1 MMKFP
6 CNYKVLKNN
15 SFKSGNYL
23 LVPIRYEDRLSIMRW
38 RNKQMY
44 HLRQEKI
51 LNEND
56 QEAYF
61 QNIIHPSFK
70 EEKPAQILFS
80 FLQNEKCIGYG
91 GLVHINWKTKEAEVS
106 FIMATELEADYFE
119 KNWVTFL
126 HLLEKVAFTDLY
138 LSSLFTYAFD
148 LRPQLYKAIENA
160 GFQQTKRLE
169 KLQLIEGKLVDVVIH
184 IKNNPLKLR
193 EATKN
198 DVDMTFQW
206 ASDSNIRKYSFQQQ
220 AITQEKHYAWYNSKI
235 NDPYCLYLLLEKDSE
250 IIGSIR
256 YEINKENEALISY
269 LIDNNYHGHGYG
281 NALLSLS
288 LPTLLEKFSTLKQL
302 IGFVV
307 PENIASRKI
316 FERQGFLLDSSVQ
329 KQIKYI
335 KQL

>member
-23 LVPIRYEDRLSIMRW
+23 LVPIRYEDRIDIMQW
-38 RNKQMY
+38 RNEQIY
-44 HLRQEKI
+44 HLRQNKI
-51 LNEND
+51 LKIEDQNE
-56 QEAYF
+56 YF
-61 QNIIHPSFK
+61 QKSISTLFI
-70 EEKPAQILFS
+70 EEKPSQLLFS
-80 FLQNEKCIGYG
+80 FLENDICIGYG
-91 GLVHINWKTKEAEVS
+91 GLVHINWRSKEAEVS

-119 KNWVTFL
+119 KNWGTFL
-126 HLLEKVAFTDLY
+126 HLIEKVAFMDLY
-138 LSSLFTYAFD
+138 LSSLLTYAYD
-148 LRPQLYKAIENA
+148 LRPHLYKAIENA
-160 GFQQTKRLE
+160 GFQQTKCLE
-169 KLQLIEGKLVDVVIH
+169 KEQLIEGKLVDVVIH

-250 IIGSIR
+250 VIGSIR

-288 LPTLLEKFSTLKQL
+288 LPTLLQKFSTLKQL

>member
-1 MMKFP
+1 MK
-6 CNYKVLKNN
+6 
-15 SFKSGNYL
+15 
-23 LVPIRYEDRLSIMRW
+23 W
-38 RNKQMY
+38 RNEQMY

-51 LNEND
+51 LTEND

-80 FLQNEKCIGYG
+80 FLKNEKCIGYG
-91 GLVHINWKTKEAEVS
+91 GLVHINWQSHQAEVS
-106 FIMATELEADYFE
+106 FIMATELEADNFE
-119 KNWVTFL
+119 TNWVTFL

-138 LSSLFTYAFD
+138 LNSLFTYAYD

-169 KLQLIEGKLVDVVIH
+169 KEQLVEGKLVDVVIH
-184 IKNNPLKLR
+184 TKNNPLKLR

-198 DVDMTFQW
+198 DVDLTFQW
-206 ASDSNIRKYSFQQQ
+206 ASDPNIRKYSFQQE
-220 AITQEKHYAWYNSKI
+220 AITQEMHYAWYNSKI
-235 NDPYCLYLLLEKDSE
+235 NDPDCLYLLLEKDSE
-250 IIGSIR
+250 VIGSIR
-256 YEINKENEALISY
+256 YDINTENEAIISY

-281 NALLSLS
+281 NAILSLS
-288 LPTLLEKFSTLKQL
+288 LGVLTEKHPRLKQL

-316 FERQGFLLDSSVQ
+316 FERQGYLLDSSDQ
-329 KQIKYI
+329 KKLKYI

>member
-1 MMKFP
+1 MKFP

-23 LVPIRYEDRLSIMRW
+23 LVPIRYEDRLAIMKW
-38 RNKQMY
+38 RNKQIY
-44 HLRQEKI
+44 HLRQNKI
-51 LNEND
+51 LKIEDQNE
-56 QEAYF
+56 YF
-61 QNIIHPSFK
+61 QKSISTLFI
-70 EEKPAQILFS
+70 EEKPSQLLFS
-80 FLQNEKCIGYG
+80 FLENDICIGYG
-91 GLVHINWKTKEAEVS
+91 GLVHINWRSKEAEVS

-169 KLQLIEGKLVDVVIH
+169 KEQLVEGKLVDVVIH
-184 IKNNPLKLR
+184 TKNNPLKLR

-198 DVDMTFQW
+198 DVDLTFRW
-206 ASDSNIRKYSFQQQ
+206 ASDTNIRKYSFQQE
-220 AITQEKHYAWYNSKI
+220 AITQEMHYAWFNSKI
-235 NDPYCLYLLLEKDSE
+235 NDPDCLYLLLEKDSE
-250 IIGSIR
+250 VIGSIR
-256 YEINKENEALISY
+256 YDINTENEAIISY

-281 NALLSLS
+281 NAILSLS
-288 LPTLLEKFSTLKQL
+288 LGVLTEKHPRLKQL

-307 PENIASRKI
+307 AENIASRKI
-316 FERQGFLLDSSVQ
+316 FERQGYLLDSSDQ
-329 KQIKYI
+329 KKLKYI

>member
-1 MMKFP
+1 MKFP

-15 SFKSGNYL
+15 SFKSENYL

-91 GLVHINWKTKEAEVS
+91 GLVHINWQSHQAEVS
-106 FIMATELEADYFE
+106 FIMATELEADNFE
-119 KNWVTFL
+119 TNWVTFL
-126 HLLEKVAFTDLY
+126 RLLEKVAFNDLY
-138 LSSLFTYAFD
+138 LSTLFTYAYD

-160 GFQQTKRLE
+160 GFQQSKRLE
-169 KLQLIEGKLVDVVIH
+169 KEQLIEGKLIDVVIH
-184 IKNNPLKLR
+184 TKKNPLQLR
-193 EATKN
+193 KATKN
-198 DVDMTFQW
+198 DVDITFRW
-206 ASDSNIRKYSFQQQ
+206 ASHTNIRKYSFQQE
-220 AITQEKHYAWYNSKI
+220 AITQEMHYAWYNSKI
-235 NDPYCLYLLLEKDSE
+235 NDPSCLYLLLEKDSE
-250 IIGSIR
+250 VIGSIR
-256 YEINKENEALISY
+256 YDINTENEAIISY

-281 NALLSLS
+281 NAILSLS
-288 LPTLLEKFSTLKQL
+288 LSALVEKFPTVSQL

-316 FERQGFLLDSSVQ
+316 FERQGYLLDSSDQ
-329 KQIKYI
+329 KKLKYF

>member
-1 MMKFP
+1 MKFP

-126 HLLEKVAFTDLY
+126 HLLEKVAFMDMKFHKLV
-138 LSSLFTYAFD
+138 TYAFD
-148 LRPQLYKAIENA
+148 LRPHLYKALESSKYIEEA
-160 GFQQTKRLE
+160 RL
-169 KLQLIEGKLVDVVIH
+169 KDHYLFKNKFIDVVIH
-184 IKNNPLKLR
+184 
-193 EATKN
+193 A
-198 DVDMTFQW
+198 
-206 ASDSNIRKYSFQQQ
+206 
-220 AITQEKHYAWYNSKI
+220 KI
-235 NDPYCLYLLLEKDSE
+235 NK
-250 IIGSIR
+250 
-256 YEINKENEALISY
+256 
-269 LIDNNYHGHGYG
+269 YG
-281 NALLSLS
+281 N
-288 LPTLLEKFSTLKQL
+288 
-302 IGFVV
+302 I
-307 PENIASRKI
+307 
-316 FERQGFLLDSSVQ
+316 
-329 KQIKYI
+329 
-335 KQL
+335 